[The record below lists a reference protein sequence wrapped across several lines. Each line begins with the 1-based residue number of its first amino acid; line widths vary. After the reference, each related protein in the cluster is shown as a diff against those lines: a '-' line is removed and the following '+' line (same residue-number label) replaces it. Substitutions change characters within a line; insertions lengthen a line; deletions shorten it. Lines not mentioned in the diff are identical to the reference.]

1 MNKGGRP
8 LGSASLQKRIE
19 EQKKDEEAH
28 PEKRDQKHEQRLN
41 FFTPG
46 FFVRQRPVQSM
57 KPHGWEG
64 GIDRALE
71 SEGRRDDGPPLST
84 TANPLPVS
92 LAEREEGVVYRY
104 SFQGVLRLVK
114 WCNRHLLCMCSETSD
129 CRGGRRLEGC
139 KTSFECRPASGSAMS
154 EVSDSLDRL
163 EQLPSPRPPAH
174 DPRASSAI
182 GNKLFKMQEEFFSS
196 VTSIPSQVETR
207 ASALVILNNGT
218 WGKELLLHER
228 WSASTQDVK
237 FPLRLG
243 LQWRKEFGGRHAQVV
258 DKSFVNVMFEIVQ
271 QAGHPERPSFRIRD
285 FDIGPLAATFSS
297 QDVHDLERKWLLQS
311 NNTSVFSEKLQGT
324 TMRGTTFTGFNNL
337 YFAQH
342 LLDVTPEFEGGRR
355 QRTRLPSK
363 DVVTDRMNR
372 KRCATMMEGLHSVLE
387 LGGTDEESAFLSLI
401 KSRPFKAKFGDLLQY
416 EFGNEVTA
424 GLVEDYKAAIVR
436 KDCKQARTI
445 LSLYA
450 PSHSRFQTQ
459 TVFGCSERQVK
470 SAVLTYRLKDVPRVT
485 IPATHFGTF
494 DKDTV
499 THFEGKASRADNVE
513 RSPSSQDVVEAHRKG
528 SST

>member
-1 MNKGGRP
+1 MKKF
-8 LGSASLQKRIE
+8 SLVFLI
-19 EQKKDEEAH
+19 
-28 PEKRDQKHEQRLN
+28 
-41 FFTPG
+41 
-46 FFVRQRPVQSM
+46 
-57 KPHGWEG
+57 
-64 GIDRALE
+64 
-71 SEGRRDDGPPLST
+71 
-84 TANPLPVS
+84 
-92 LAEREEGVVYRY
+92 
-104 SFQGVLRLVK
+104 
-114 WCNRHLLCMCSETSD
+114 
-129 CRGGRRLEGC
+129 
-139 KTSFECRPASGSAMS
+139 
-154 EVSDSLDRL
+154 
-163 EQLPSPRPPAH
+163 
-174 DPRASSAI
+174 
-182 GNKLFKMQEEFFSS
+182 
-196 VTSIPSQVETR
+196 SIPYQVETR

-218 WGKELLLHER
+218 WGKELLLHQR

-243 LQWRKEFGGRHAQVV
+243 LQWRKEFGGRHT
-258 DKSFVNVMFEIVQ
+258 K
-271 QAGHPERPSFRIRD
+271 AGYPERPSFRIRD

-297 QDVHDLERKWLLQS
+297 HDVNDLDRKWLLQS
-311 NNTSVFSEKLQGT
+311 NNTSLFSEKFQDIT
-324 TMRGTTFTGFNNL
+324 IRGTTFTGFNNL
-337 YFAQH
+337 YFGQH
-342 LLDVTPEFEGGRR
+342 LLDVTPEFEGGRL

-363 DVVTDRMNR
+363 DVVSDRMNSQ
-372 KRCATMMEGLHSVLE
+372 RCATMLEGLHAVLE
-387 LGGTDEESAFLSLI
+387 LGGTDEETVFLSLI
-401 KSRPFKAKFGDLLQY
+401 KSRPFKAIGDLLQY